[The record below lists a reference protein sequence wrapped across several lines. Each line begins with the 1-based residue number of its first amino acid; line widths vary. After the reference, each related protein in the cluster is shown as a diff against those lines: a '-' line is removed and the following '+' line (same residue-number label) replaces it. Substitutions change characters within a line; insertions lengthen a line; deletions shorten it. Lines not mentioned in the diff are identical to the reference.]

1 MRAPNEKLVKT
12 NYTLSAEAK
21 ETKSRSPAAL
31 YRIDGIHQKIRR
43 RGGQRKG
50 EREREREREKREKNE
65 NWHVFDQSATIYI
78 RSVPLAHY
86 KKRAQCQP
94 EG

>member
-1 MRAPNEKLVKT
+1 MEYIRRSEGEEGNEKRQ
-12 NYTLSAEAK
+12 K
-21 ETKSRSPAAL
+21 EK
-31 YRIDGIHQKIRR
+31 K
-43 RGGQRKG
+43 K
-50 EREREREREKREKNE
+50 EKNE